1 MTVPVFDPPPSELG
15 APFWKAVDAGQL
27 VLPRCSVCGEWQWYP
42 ETSGTECAGGRLV
55 WEPVASTGAVY
66 SFTRVHRSFLP
77 GGREHVPYVVGLVDV
92 DGVDGPRL
100 VATLDGDTDWRVGDR
115 VEVAFESVVGRMHPV
130 FRRVAEEPQR

>member
-1 MTVPVFDPPPSELG
+1 MTLPMFDPPPSDLG
-15 APFWKAVDAGQL
+15 APFWEAVDGGQL

-42 ETSGTECAGGRLV
+42 ETAGTECAGGRLV
-55 WEPVASTGAVY
+55 WEPVASTGSVY
-66 SFTRVHRSFLP
+66 SFTQVHRSFLP

-115 VEVAFESVVGRMHPV
+115 VEAAFEPLAGRMHPV
-130 FRRVAEEPQR
+130 FRRVAEERQR